1 MSKPVRP
8 LTVRQENFIRAEA
21 RGETHQW
28 ILENIFGMAPDA
40 PQAERHRIQLQMSR
54 IRQRPEYLQIWA
66 DELRAKVRRRVPGAI
81 SRIDTQVDDENG
93 WLANKAAN
101 DYITL
106 ARSLGVIANEEE
118 KSISVRIEGMPDL
131 GSPDQADD
139 DV

>member
-1 MSKPVRP
+1 MARPTAP
-8 LTVRQENFIRAEA
+8 LTARQENFIRAEA

-28 ILENIFGMAPDA
+28 ILENIFGMEPGADK
-40 PQAERHRIQLQMSR
+40 AERHRLELQMSR
-54 IRQRPEYLQIWA
+54 IRQRPEFLTIWA

-101 DYITL
+101 DYIAL
-106 ARSLGVIANEEE
+106 AKAMGVIANEED
-118 KSISVRIEGMPDL
+118 KSITVRVEGMPDM

-139 DV
+139 V